1 MVVAAFFWSLL
12 LSLQGYNTPELS
24 SAVVTSARCDLG
36 EEGTVMGLVTI
47 RQEQG
52 ATLAT
57 YDLKLSGLVVNQAH
71 GVHVHQYGDLS
82 DMCSGT
88 GSMFNGNGKNFKT
101 LLPCLVILGGF
112 VL

>member
-1 MVVAAFFWSLL
+1 
-12 LSLQGYNTPELS
+12 
-24 SAVVTSARCDLG
+24 
-36 EEGTVMGLVTI
+36 MGLVTI

-57 YDLKLSGLVVNQAH
+57 YHLKLSGLAVNQAH

-88 GSMFNGNGKNFKT
+88 GSMFNGNGKNFKN
-101 LLPCLVILGGF
+101 LLPWNTLCLVKPSEEYFDEVKGAKYSCRMSFINLNMNT
-112 VL
+112 